1 MARYCIAAGALLTML
16 AVVAGALGAHALQPI
31 LNEQQRAWYD
41 KAVFYQFIHSLGL
54 IGIGCAST
62 TLGPSRTLL
71 ASAVIMALGIC
82 AFSGTLYLLAVT
94 SLRWVSVATPVGGVA
109 HIIAWLLLGAAA
121 LRAPTNRKGTY
132 PS

>member
-1 MARYCIAAGALLTML
+1 ML

-31 LNEQQRAWYD
+31 LNEQQRAWYE

-54 IGIGCAST
+54 IGIGCSST
-62 TLGPSRTLL
+62 TLGQSRTLI

-94 SLRWVSVATPVGGVA
+94 SLRWVSVVTPVGGVA
-109 HIIAWLLLGAAA
+109 HIIAWLLLGTAA

>member
-16 AVVAGALGAHALQPI
+16 AVVAGALGAHALQAI
-31 LNEQQRAWYD
+31 LDEQQRVWYE

-62 TLGPSRTLL
+62 IIGPSRTLL

-94 SLRWVSVATPVGGVA
+94 SLSWVSVVTPVGGVA
-109 HIIAWLLLGAAA
+109 HIIAWLLFGAAA
-121 LRAPTNRKGTY
+121 LRAPANGTY